1 MFALPVYID
10 RELWDGFWE
19 MRKKMGSRA
28 PITDFGKKLILKEL
42 MKFHAEGY
50 DANNS
55 LEQSIMKGWR
65 GVFPGEL
72 RSAPKAD
79 VDPAIKK
86 IQEDSKKAA
95 PMPAVVR
102 AKLAELAKGMRV

>member
-19 MRKKMGSRA
+19 MRKKMGQRA

-42 MKFHAEGY
+42 MKFYAEGY
-50 DANNS
+50 DPNSS
-55 LEQSIMKGWR
+55 LENSIMKGWR

-72 RSAPKAD
+72 RSTPKTES
-79 VDPAIKK
+79 DPAIKK
-86 IQEDSKKAA
+86 IQEDAKKAA
-95 PMPAVVR
+95 PMPAEVR
-102 AKLAELAKGMRV
+102 AKIAEIANRMRV